1 MPKRESL
8 VSPKGTGIPHL
19 YTDFLVVGSGVAA
32 LRCAIKLAEYGKVLL
47 ITKGK
52 LIDSDTFEAQG
63 GIAVSISSDDS
74 PSSHFEDTIKAG
86 RGLNNHEVVK
96 ILVEKGKDRIEEL
109 IEWGANFDIKGGKFH
124 LSREGGHSYNRILHA
139 GGDATGREVS
149 RVLIARVM
157 VTPNIS
163 FSEFTFA
170 VDLLVEGNTCLGV
183 LGFREKEGFIAILAR
198 KTILATGGVGQVYRE
213 TTNIHGITGDGI
225 AMAYRAGCEVMDM
238 EFMQFH
244 PTALYIAG
252 AARLLI
258 SEAVRGEGGVLRNK
272 YGEPFLKKY
281 YPEGELSP
289 RDVVVKGI
297 FEEMLRTKSTHVYLD
312 VTHIPFRKLKERFP
326 HIIRACEDVGVDV
339 RVSPIPVRP
348 SAHYFVGGIRVN
360 KRGETNLENLY
371 ACGECA
377 CSGLHGA
384 NRLASNSLLEGLV
397 FGEIVGEEA
406 GSTLQKTYYPRK
418 RIPYGDIYPGGSHL
432 SLDLQDVKMSLKS
445 LMSRNV
451 GIIRD
456 EESLQ
461 EAEERIR
468 FWCGYI
474 MRREFFYPEGWELQ
488 NLLTVARLIVTAA
501 KIRKESR
508 GVHYR
513 SDYPEE
519 KEEWRKH
526 IVISKDEG
534 VKIVEK

>member
-1 MPKRESL
+1 MKKKESL

-32 LRCAIKLAEYGKVLL
+32 LRCAIKLSEYGKVLL

-52 LIDSDTFEAQG
+52 LIDSNTFEAQG
-63 GIAVSISSDDS
+63 GVAVPISS
-74 PSSHFEDTIKAG
+74 EDTTSHLTDTLKAG
-86 RGLNNHEVVK
+86 RDLNNPEVVK
-96 ILVEKGKDRIEEL
+96 ILVEKGRARVEEL
-109 IEWGANFDIKGGKFH
+109 VKWGATFDTKGGKFH
-124 LSREGGHSYNRILHA
+124 LTREGGHSHSRILHA
-139 GGDATGREVS
+139 GGDATGREIS

-170 VDLLVEGNTCLGV
+170 VDLLVERDTCLGV
-183 LGFREKEGFIAILAR
+183 LGFREKEGFIAILAK
-198 KTILATGGVGQVYRE
+198 KTILATGGAGQVYRE
-213 TTNIHGITGDGI
+213 TTNNQVITGDGI

-258 SEAVRGEGGVLRNK
+258 SEAVRGEGGILRNK
-272 YGEPFLKKY
+272 FGEAFMKKY
-281 YPEGELSP
+281 HPEGDLSP
-289 RDVVVKGI
+289 RDVVVRGI
-297 FEEMLRTKSTHVYLD
+297 FAEMLKTRTTHVYLD
-312 VTHIPFRKLKERFP
+312 VTHIPFKKLKKRFP
-326 HIIRACEDVGVDV
+326 HIIQACNNVGVDV
-339 RVSPIPVRP
+339 RYAPIPVRP
-348 SAHYFVGGIRVN
+348 SAHYFMGGIRVN
-360 KRGETNLENLY
+360 KRGETSLEGLY

-397 FGEIVGEEA
+397 FGEIVGEQA
-406 GSTLQKTYYPRK
+406 GSTLQRSSYPRR
-418 RIPYGDIYPGGSHL
+418 RIPYGDTYPGGSHL

-445 LMSRNV
+445 LMSRHV

-474 MRREFFYPEGWELQ
+474 MKREFFYPEGWELQ
-488 NLLTVARLIVTAA
+488 NLLTIARLIVNAA
-501 KIRKESR
+501 KVRKESR

-513 SDYPEE
+513 RDYPEE
-519 KEEWRKH
+519 KDAWRKH
-526 IVISKDEG
+526 IVLSKDQE
-534 VKIVEK
+534 VKIVEQ